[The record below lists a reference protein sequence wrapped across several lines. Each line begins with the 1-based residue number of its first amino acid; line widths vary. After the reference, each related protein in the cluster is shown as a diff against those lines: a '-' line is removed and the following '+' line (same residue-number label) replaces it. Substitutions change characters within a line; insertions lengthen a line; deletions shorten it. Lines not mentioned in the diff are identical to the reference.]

1 MAESLLWHSASPWV
15 GLIVSLSRLLPFIT
29 FTVLILIRTHTVTHT
44 DAGWAELQVK
54 PRWQR
59 IRPKLPPQMSLQPPS
74 KLRRLQKPKRV
85 QQGALYMLKTFPSRR
100 TDRSILPDSRSSSFR
115 KRPTCSECSTSQNTQ
130 ISPRSRWMLALHD
143 GRQEVRAKRL
153 RVRHTCGE
161 EEQTPRKQCDNIKQ
175 LFVFSVSVAEQT
187 YFCGT
192 LKCDELWKQGEGRTL
207 R

>member
-1 MAESLLWHSASPWV
+1 
-15 GLIVSLSRLLPFIT
+15 
-29 FTVLILIRTHTVTHT
+29 
-44 DAGWAELQVK
+44 
-54 PRWQR
+54 
-59 IRPKLPPQMSLQPPS
+59 MSLQPPS

-153 RVRHTCGE
+153 RVRHTCGGE

>member
-1 MAESLLWHSASPWV
+1 
-15 GLIVSLSRLLPFIT
+15 
-29 FTVLILIRTHTVTHT
+29 
-44 DAGWAELQVK
+44 
-54 PRWQR
+54 
-59 IRPKLPPQMSLQPPS
+59 MSLQPPS

-187 YFCGT
+187 YFCGNKVKVGHSDKDQQT
-192 LKCDELWKQGEGRTL
+192 ARRKKAHAGAVHTGAVHR
-207 R
+207 